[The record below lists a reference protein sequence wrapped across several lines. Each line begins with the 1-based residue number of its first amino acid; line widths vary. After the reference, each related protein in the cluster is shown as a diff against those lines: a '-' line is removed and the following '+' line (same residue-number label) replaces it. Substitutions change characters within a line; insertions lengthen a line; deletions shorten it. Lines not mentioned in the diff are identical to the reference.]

1 MNKITENKQ
10 FTKESEIDKTKK
22 CVKRLIFLGG
32 FISLILGII
41 GIVLPILPTTPFLL
55 LASAAF
61 AKSSER
67 FHKWLLNNKI
77 LGAYIKNY
85 REGKGLPLKI
95 KLITISFLWITIII
109 SILLLM
115 KLFWVQIVLICIAI
129 AVSIHI
135 SLIKPKLLGENKQT
149 NESHP

>member
-1 MNKITENKQ
+1 MKKIKN
-10 FTKESEIDKTKK
+10 
-22 CVKRLIFLGG
+22 RLIFIGG

-41 GIVLPILPTTPFLL
+41 GIIIPILPTTPFLL

-67 FHKWLLNNKI
+67 FNRWLLNNKI
-77 LGAYIKNY
+77 LGAYIRNY

-95 KLITISFLWITIII
+95 KILTLSLLWITIFI
-109 SILLLM
+109 SMFFLMDLLWVVIL
-115 KLFWVQIVLICIAI
+115 LICIGI

-135 SLIKPKLLGENKQT
+135 ILIKPNTFK
-149 NESHP
+149 